1 MHASVPFL
9 QKVHDHPVRAIEQPM
24 LVKASITRVHPLVT
38 RLGERLA
45 SIPKH
50 KPRVP
55 PCIRR
60 ISAVLE
66 RAILRR
72 RRMGPL
78 ATVTGS
84 KVFQLVKT
92 FASVTVSFTKPP

>member
-9 QKVHDHPVRAIEQPM
+9 QKVHDHPVRAIEQPV
-24 LVKASITRVHPLVT
+24 LVKSSITRVHLFVT
-38 RLGERLA
+38 HLGEHLA

-50 KPRVP
+50 EPRVL

-66 RAILRR
+66 WATLRR

-78 ATVTGS
+78 ATLTGS

-92 FASVTVSFTKPP
+92 FASVTVSFTEPR